1 MPLFQI
7 YRVQRD
13 NTTMALPD
21 NAKIPAISISFHK
34 LTLPFIAA
42 DTAEAAYAE
51 ARRRI
56 PYLGHSIA
64 VGPL

>member
-1 MPLFQI
+1 
-7 YRVQRD
+7 
-13 NTTMALPD
+13 MALPD